1 MRFFLLL
8 AVALPPVAMSCRA
21 ATAQPPDP
29 KEIVQRS
36 VLAIEADWSLAPGYS
51 FQERDVESK
60 HDAPPTV
67 KTYEVLMID
76 GAPYNRL
83 IAIDDHAL
91 SEDDRAEE
99 DRKLHVEIFKR
110 QHESNRERSK
120 RVAKYEKDRRR
131 DHAMLMDMVD
141 AFDFQLVGA
150 ETVDGH
156 ACWVLDARP
165 KRGYQPKDHETKV
178 LAGMRGQLWVD
189 QSQYQWVRVKAE
201 VFKPVSFFGF
211 IAKVGPGTSILLE
224 QEPVADNLWLP
235 KRFSMHVK
243 ASALGFLD
251 ESSTDDETYREY
263 KLIPKTSAGLVK

>member
-1 MRFFLLL
+1 MRVFLLL
-8 AVALPPVAMSCRA
+8 AVVTWCCAD
-21 ATAQPPDP
+21 TAQSPDP

-60 HDAPPTV
+60 HNAPSTI
-67 KTYEVLMID
+67 KTYDVLMID

-83 IAIDDHAL
+83 ISIDDHAL
-91 SEDDRAEE
+91 SADDRAEE

-110 QHESNRERSK
+110 QHESNRERAK

-141 AFDFQLVGA
+141 AFDFQLVGTEA
-150 ETVDGH
+150 VNGH

-165 KRGYQPKDHETKV
+165 KQGYQPQDRETKV

-189 QSQYQWVRVKAE
+189 QGQYQWVRVKAE

-211 IAKVGPGTSILLE
+211 MAKVGPGTSILLE
-224 QEPVADNLWLP
+224 QEPVTDNLWLP

-251 ESSTDDETYREY
+251 ESSTDDETFREY